1 MSRCSAGWAL
11 GIAFGVIAAF
21 AIADLA
27 TAQRVW
33 VGEGGVSVRA
43 PFVRVDVGPYGG
55 VSVRAPFANIDV
67 PPDYYY
73 EPYPRFVAERFL
85 EPAFPTANELAG
97 MNDGQL
103 YNALVSINERL
114 QRRLDRFNTGQTWQR
129 YLALPPVAMAAMVDP
144 AFRRETLVALLE
156 KFHRVSADPQFSM
169 IASLPAFVAMQDAL
183 TEIVARPESGGPR
196 PNALPDG
203 GALEPEELPLPAPQ
217 QQPQQPIPPQ
227 QPQQQLPSP
236 QSQQL
241 QQPNPAQRDGPF
253 LRPR

>member
-11 GIAFGVIAAF
+11 RVAFGVIAAL

-27 TAQRVW
+27 MAQRVW
-33 VGEGGVSVRA
+33 VGEGGVRVRA
-43 PFVRVDVGPYGG
+43 PLVRVDVGPYGG

-73 EPYPRFVAERFL
+73 ERYPDVVEERIL

-103 YNALVSINERL
+103 QNALASLAQRL
-114 QRRLDRFNTGQTWQR
+114 ARRLDRFNTGETWQR
-129 YLALPPVAMAAMVDP
+129 HLALPPAAMDGAVDP
-144 AFRRETLVALLE
+144 AIRRETLATLLK
-156 KFHRVSADPQFSM
+156 KFHRVTADPQYSM

-183 TEIVARPESGGPR
+183 TEIVARPEGGGPR
-196 PNALPDG
+196 PNTLPEG
-203 GALEPEELPLPAPQ
+203 GTLEPEELPLPAPQ

-227 QPQQQLPSP
+227 QPQQQQIPPP
-236 QSQQL
+236 QP